1 MDTTSLNARL
11 GLAINTMDL
20 AYKELVLKTGLSE
33 SVYCT
38 LYMLWSSP
46 VPLTATQLAKYGG
59 QCKQTVS
66 SALHRIRHDGFVCQ
80 DSPRSPIS
88 LSRDGRIFCDRIFAP
103 ALHLEL
109 SVLEKMGEEK
119 AETFVSLFSQYVS
132 IFESRMKQPE
142 PAERSHT

>member
-1 MDTTSLNARL
+1 MDTTSLNSRL
-11 GLAINTMDL
+11 GLAINTTDL
-20 AYKELVLKTGLSE
+20 AYRELVLKTGLSE
-33 SVYCT
+33 SVYWT

-46 VPLTATQLAKYGG
+46 VPLTATQLAKYSG

-66 SALHRIRHDGFVCQ
+66 SALHRIRSGGYVCQ
-80 DSPRSPIS
+80 DSPRSPLS
-88 LSRDGRIFCDRIFAP
+88 LTSEGRTFCDRLFTP
-103 ALHLEL
+103 TLHLEL
-109 SVLEKMGEEK
+109 SVLEEMGEEK